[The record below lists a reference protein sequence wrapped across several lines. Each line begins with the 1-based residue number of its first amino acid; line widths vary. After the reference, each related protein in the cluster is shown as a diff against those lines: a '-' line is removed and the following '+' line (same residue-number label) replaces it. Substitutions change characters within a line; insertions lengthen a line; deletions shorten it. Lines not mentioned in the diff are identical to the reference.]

1 MKDGISNTKKRD
13 RRIKARHSAPCLQVT
28 IRPSG
33 LLKWLKS
40 PVDVKC
46 IDINRYGM
54 AVESSSNFKF
64 KEKVTVDFKGKYIS
78 QSNVFATITTS
89 EKHAGIYRLGITFSY
104 STCNKQ
110 YSRKID
116 DALSRI
122 ERLYN
127 ERYGVI
133 KKAG

>member
-1 MKDGISNTKKRD
+1 MKDGISKTKKRD
-13 RRIKARHSAPCLQVT
+13 RRIKARHSAPSLQVI

-40 PVDVKC
+40 SVDVKC

-54 AVESSSNFKF
+54 AVESNRNFKP

-78 QSNVFATITTS
+78 QSNVFAIITTS
-89 EKHAGIYRLGITFSY
+89 EEHAGIYRLGITFSY

-127 ERYGVI
+127 
-133 KKAG
+133 

>member
-1 MKDGISNTKKRD
+1 MKDEISKTTKID
-13 RRIKARHSAPCLQVT
+13 RRIKARHSAPCLEVT

-40 PVDVKC
+40 PIDVKC

-54 AVESSSNFKF
+54 AVESTSNFRI
-64 KEKVTVDFKGKYIS
+64 KEKIIIDFKGKYIS
-78 QSNVFATITTS
+78 QSNVVATITAT
-89 EKHAGIYRLGITFSY
+89 EKHSGVYRLGITFNY
-104 STCNKQ
+104 STSNKQ
-110 YSRKID
+110 YSKKVD

-127 ERYGVI
+127 ERYSVV

>member
-1 MKDGISNTKKRD
+1 M
-13 RRIKARHSAPCLQVT
+13 VT

-33 LLKWLKS
+33 LLKWLKG
-40 PVDVKC
+40 PTAVKC

-54 AVESSSNFKF
+54 AVESPHNFKP
-64 KEKVTVDFKGKYIS
+64 KEKITLDFKGKYIS
-78 QSNVFATITTS
+78 QSNVFAVVTSS
-89 EKHAGIYRLGITFSY
+89 EKYAGQYRLGITFSY

-116 DALSRI
+116 NALSRI

-127 ERYGVI
+127 ERYGI
-133 KKAG
+133 AKKAG